1 MPGDVTPITGPGS
14 SATWASRSTVCAVA
28 RTETRWHD
36 VPDLEAF
43 REMDLR
49 AGAEWVMLDATRM
62 DPAELRTVLESH
74 GVHALA
80 AEDAASPRQRPKIE
94 RYEDHLFLVLHEL
107 DERNGQLEACQVAAI
122 LTDHYVL
129 VVHHGAERT
138 VESLRARVARDPDL
152 PPLYLLLDATVDEYE
167 VLANRLEEEVERL
180 EEDALQASG
189 HGRVEEAVE
198 QAELYSIKQKV
209 SRLRRYGLPVER
221 VMAAITG
228 GEAGRSLEE
237 STRHLFQDVHD
248 HTIRLNAQIR
258 NIDELGGAVLD
269 LIQSEQA
276 DTLNMINKKLS
287 AWAAIFA
294 AWAVITGF
302 YGMNLDLEPEEQTVF
317 GFWFVL
323 GLLIAVGLA
332 LYAVFKRRRWL

>member
-1 MPGDVTPITGPGS
+1 
-14 SATWASRSTVCAVA
+14 VA

-49 AGAEWVMLDATRM
+49 AGAEWMMLDVTKM
-62 DPAELRTVLESH
+62 DLAEVRSVLESH
-74 GVHALA
+74 GVHPLA
-80 AEDAASPRQRPKIE
+80 AEDAVNPRQRPKIE
-94 RYEDHLFLVLHEL
+94 RYESHLFLVLHEL
-107 DERNGQLEACQVAAI
+107 DERDGQLEACQVSAI

-129 VVHHGAERT
+129 IVHHGAERM
-138 VESLRARVARDPDL
+138 VQSLRARVDRDPDL
-152 PPLYLLLDATVDEYE
+152 PPLYLILDATVDEYE
-167 VLANRLEEEVERL
+167 FIANNLEDEVERL

-189 HGRVEEAVE
+189 RGRIEEAVD
-198 QAELYSIKQKV
+198 QAELYTVKQRV
-209 SRLRRYGLPVER
+209 SRLRRYALPVER
-221 VMAAITG
+221 VLAAITG

-237 STRHLFQDVHD
+237 PIRHLFEDVHD
-248 HTIRLNAQIR
+248 HTLRLNAQIR
-258 NIDELGGAVLD
+258 NIDDLSGAVLE
-269 LIQSEQA
+269 LLQSEQA

-317 GFWFVL
+317 GFWVV
-323 GLLIAVGLA
+323 VGLMIFVGMG
-332 LYAVFKRRRWL
+332 LYVLFKRRRWL